1 MCGEMG
7 RKRRRKRKMEE
18 EEEEVENVMLK
29 DKESQW

>member
-1 MCGEMG
+1 MG

-18 EEEEVENVMLK
+18 EEEKVENVMLK